1 MDDTLKRTFP
11 AYEGG
16 PGIEVTRPTDGQMF
30 VLALSREGGSLA
42 EQTRLVRRLMKVL
55 EALTGTEQWDRVI
68 EVAVIDGS
76 MSPMDLVTFAQSIF
90 TFDWSADETD
100 ETAEAPA
107 ERRVQ
112 TATDS
117 ADSV

>member
-42 EQTRLVRRLMKVL
+42 EQTRLVRRLMNVL

-68 EVAVIDGS
+68 ETAIIDGS

-90 TFDWSADETD
+90 TFDWSADET
-100 ETAEAPA
+100 AEAPA
-107 ERRVQ
+107 ERRAQ